1 MGAHPPM
8 VPYFSS
14 TSNDWFEAP
23 HNIFTPQFPYPS
35 WDNGSHKSQD
45 WCGTVRLISHTSFSY
60 IPAGSS
66 PYILILGPKSDFQ
79 VQKERAQD

>member
-1 MGAHPPM
+1 MA
-8 VPYFSS
+8 PYFGS

-23 HNIFTPQFPYPS
+23 HNIFNPQFPYPS

-45 WCGTVRLISHTSFSY
+45 WRGTVQLIGQTSFSY
-60 IPAGSS
+60 ISAGSS
-66 PYILILGPKSDFQ
+66 LYSCILTLGPKSDFQ